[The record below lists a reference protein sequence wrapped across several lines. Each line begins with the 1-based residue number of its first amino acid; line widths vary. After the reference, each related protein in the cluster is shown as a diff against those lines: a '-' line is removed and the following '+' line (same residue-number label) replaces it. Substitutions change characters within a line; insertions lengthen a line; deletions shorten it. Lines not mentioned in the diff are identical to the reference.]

1 MMAISGGGLP
11 AGGAISGA
19 KNVTRP
25 VSSSLML
32 KSVALGQKGESN
44 MVLRRTCTAL
54 ALAALVVF
62 ALTKASAEI
71 VKPFLI
77 ALIALAH
84 LEYSQIV
91 AKRYPVLVWPGV
103 LAGVIFMVSKFYF
116 YDGAFQLLF
125 FILAVL
131 SLFHAPRGNIGA
143 RQTLLTFAVTA
154 LGFVYLPVMLSYL
167 VQLATLPS
175 PVGVELF
182 WLLYVI
188 SIVKISDMGGFAFGL
203 GSAKLFGGNH
213 KMCPLISPNKSWE
226 GMLGSIVGSCIVSFS
241 LISITG
247 FGIVKSLLFA
257 LTAAIAGTL
266 GDLVESGI
274 KRECGAK
281 DSATFM
287 PAGMGGF
294 LDILDSLVF
303 VPAIFYSLLK

>member
-1 MMAISGGGLP
+1 MI
-11 AGGAISGA
+11 
-19 KNVTRP
+19 
-25 VSSSLML
+25 
-32 KSVALGQKGESN
+32 
-44 MVLRRTCTAL
+44 LRRTCTAL

-62 ALTKASAEI
+62 VLCRASAEV

-84 LEYSQIV
+84 LEYSQLV
-91 AKRYPVLVWPGV
+91 SKRYPVLVWPGV
-103 LAGVIFMVSKFYF
+103 VAGLVFMISKFYF

-125 FILAVL
+125 FILAII
-131 SLFHAPRGNIGA
+131 SLFHAPKNADGVKA
-143 RQTLLTFAVTA
+143 TLHSFALTA

-167 VQLATLPS
+167 VQLTTVPS

-182 WLLYVI
+182 WLLYVVA
-188 SIVKISDMGGFAFGL
+188 IVKISDMGGFAFGL

-213 KMCPLISPNKSWE
+213 KMCPQISPNKSWE
-226 GMLGSIVGSCIVSFS
+226 GMFGSVVGSCIISFS

-247 FGIVKSLLFA
+247 FGVFKSFLFA
-257 LTAAIAGTL
+257 IVAAVAGTL

-274 KRECGAK
+274 KRECGVK

-294 LDILDSLVF
+294 LDMLDSLVF
-303 VPAIFYSLLK
+303 VPALFYSLLK